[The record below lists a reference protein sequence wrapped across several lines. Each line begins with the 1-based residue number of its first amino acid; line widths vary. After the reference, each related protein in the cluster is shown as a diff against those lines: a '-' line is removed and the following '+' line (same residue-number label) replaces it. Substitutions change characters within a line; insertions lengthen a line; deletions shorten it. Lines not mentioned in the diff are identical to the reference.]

1 MRHKIYRRAAAIFV
15 VLLVFA
21 QMVQVSWSY
30 HEEQRQA
37 ALTGQETEPEKLTL
51 WYTDEK
57 LNPYLVE
64 AAEEF
69 EQQNHVEITLQLVT
83 AVDFIEHINTAS
95 ISDLGG
101 PDLFIT
107 SSELLEK
114 ARLAG
119 LTVEND
125 SFTERELEDAFPQQA
140 LNAASCGGKLMAY
153 PFYFE
158 TCCLLYNKNYV
169 DAAPAAIDDILAYA
183 DSYEGGD
190 ETADVENIFKWN
202 VADIFSNFFFIA
214 NYVNLGGPTGDD
226 PSQVQLT
233 ADEITACLQYYQS
246 LNAFFAIDAE
256 EVTTENVLQEF
267 IDGKTVYTIA
277 KTDAI
282 ATIDKALAAEAEN
295 AEAEDAQEAAEE
307 EAQEAENA
315 EAEDAQEETA
325 EEEQVSG
332 DGERFYGI
340 AQVPALTSELAT
352 KGLSVTNSVV
362 VNAYSPQRELSKN
375 FARYLTF
382 EKADDLYTLAEKMP
396 VRLGVEYENP
406 EMGVLLEQYEN
417 SVEVPKL
424 TDLSNYWMEMEIA
437 FANIWQGSDAATE
450 AEAVA
455 QEMLRQLET
464 QE

>member
-21 QMVQVSWSY
+21 QMAQVSWSY

-37 ALTGQETEPEKLTL
+37 ALTGQEAEPEKLTL

-83 AVDFIEHINTAS
+83 AVDYIEHINTAS

-140 LNAASCGGKLMAY
+140 LNAASCGGRLMAY

-169 DAAPAAIDDILAYA
+169 DAAPVTIDDILAYA

-226 PSQVQLT
+226 PSQVQLS

-282 ATIDKALAAEAEN
+282 AAIDKALAAE
-295 AEAEDAQEAAEE
+295 
-307 EAQEAENA
+307 
-315 EAEDAQEETA
+315 EET
-325 EEEQVSG
+325 VSG
-332 DGERFYGI
+332 DGDRFYGI
-340 AQVPALTSELAT
+340 AQVPDLTAELAT

-362 VNAYSPQRELSKN
+362 VNAYSAQRELAKS

-382 EKADDLYTLAEKMP
+382 EKAEDLYGLTDKMP

-437 FANIWQGSDAATE
+437 FANIWQGSDAAAE
-450 AEAVA
+450 ADAVA
-455 QEMLRQLET
+455 QEMLQQLET

>member
-37 ALTGQETEPEKLTL
+37 ALTGQEAEPEKLTL

-83 AVDFIEHINTAS
+83 AVDYIEHINTAS

-140 LNAASCGGKLMAY
+140 LNAASCGGRLMAY

-169 DAAPAAIDDILAYA
+169 DAAPVTIDDILAYA

-226 PSQVQLT
+226 PSQVQLS

-282 ATIDKALAAEAEN
+282 AAIDKALAAE
-295 AEAEDAQEAAEE
+295 
-307 EAQEAENA
+307 
-315 EAEDAQEETA
+315 EET
-325 EEEQVSG
+325 VSG
-332 DGERFYGI
+332 DGDRFYGI
-340 AQVPALTSELAT
+340 AQVPDLTAELAT

-362 VNAYSPQRELSKN
+362 VNAYSAQRELAKS

-382 EKADDLYTLAEKMP
+382 EKAEDLYGLTDKMP

-424 TDLSNYWMEMEIA
+424 TDLSNYWIEMEIA
-437 FANIWQGSDAATE
+437 FANIWQGSDAQTE
-450 AEAVA
+450 VETVA
-455 QEMLRQLET
+455 QEMMNQLGT
-464 QE
+464 QEADGSQ

>member
-37 ALTGQETEPEKLTL
+37 ALTGQEAEPEKLTL

-83 AVDFIEHINTAS
+83 AVDYIEHINTAS

-140 LNAASCGGKLMAY
+140 LNAASCGGRLMAY

-169 DAAPAAIDDILAYA
+169 DAAPVTIDDILAYA

-226 PSQVQLT
+226 PSQVQLS

-282 ATIDKALAAEAEN
+282 AAIDKALAAE
-295 AEAEDAQEAAEE
+295 
-307 EAQEAENA
+307 
-315 EAEDAQEETA
+315 EET
-325 EEEQVSG
+325 VSG
-332 DGERFYGI
+332 DGDRFYGI
-340 AQVPALTSELAT
+340 AQVPDLTAELAT

-362 VNAYSPQRELSKN
+362 VNAYSAQRELAKS

-382 EKADDLYTLAEKMP
+382 EKAEDLYGLTDKMP

-437 FANIWQGSDAATE
+437 FANIWQGSDAAAE
-450 AEAVA
+450 ADAVA
-455 QEMLRQLET
+455 QEMLQQFET

>member
-37 ALTGQETEPEKLTL
+37 ALTGQEAEPEKLTL

-83 AVDFIEHINTAS
+83 AVDYIEHINTAS

-140 LNAASCGGKLMAY
+140 LNAASCGGRLMAY

-169 DAAPAAIDDILAYA
+169 DAAPVTIDDILAYA

-226 PSQVQLT
+226 PSQVQLS

-282 ATIDKALAAEAEN
+282 AAIDKALAAE
-295 AEAEDAQEAAEE
+295 EE
-307 EAQEAENA
+307 R
-315 EAEDAQEETA
+315 
-325 EEEQVSG
+325 VSG
-332 DGERFYGI
+332 DGDRFYGI
-340 AQVPALTSELAT
+340 AQVPDLTAELAT

-362 VNAYSPQRELSKN
+362 VNAYSAQRELAKS

-382 EKADDLYTLAEKMP
+382 EKAEDLYGLTDKMP

-437 FANIWQGSDAATE
+437 FANIWQGSDAAAE
-450 AEAVA
+450 ADAVA
-455 QEMLRQLET
+455 QEMLQQLET

>member
-21 QMVQVSWSY
+21 KMVQVSWSY

-37 ALTGQETEPEKLTL
+37 ALTGQEAEPEKLTL

-83 AVDFIEHINTAS
+83 AVDYIEHINTAS

-140 LNAASCGGKLMAY
+140 LNAASCGGRLMAY

-169 DAAPAAIDDILAYA
+169 DAAPVTIDDILAYA

-226 PSQVQLT
+226 PSQVQLS

-282 ATIDKALAAEAEN
+282 AAIDKALAAE
-295 AEAEDAQEAAEE
+295 
-307 EAQEAENA
+307 
-315 EAEDAQEETA
+315 EET
-325 EEEQVSG
+325 VSG
-332 DGERFYGI
+332 DGDRFYGI
-340 AQVPALTSELAT
+340 AQVPDLTAELAT

-362 VNAYSPQRELSKN
+362 VNAYSAQRELAKS

-382 EKADDLYTLAEKMP
+382 EKAEDLYGLTDKMP

-437 FANIWQGSDAATE
+437 FANIWQGSDAAAE
-450 AEAVA
+450 ADAVA
-455 QEMLRQLET
+455 QEMLQQLET

>member
-37 ALTGQETEPEKLTL
+37 ALTGQEAEPEKLTL

-83 AVDFIEHINTAS
+83 AVDYIEHINTAS

-140 LNAASCGGKLMAY
+140 LNAASCGGRLMAY

-169 DAAPAAIDDILAYA
+169 DAAPVTIDDILAYA

-226 PSQVQLT
+226 PSQVQLS

-282 ATIDKALAAEAEN
+282 AAIDKALAT
-295 AEAEDAQEAAEE
+295 EE
-307 EAQEAENA
+307 E
-315 EAEDAQEETA
+315 T
-325 EEEQVSG
+325 VSG
-332 DGERFYGI
+332 DGDRFYGI
-340 AQVPALTSELAT
+340 AQVPDLTAELAT

-362 VNAYSPQRELSKN
+362 VNAYSAQRELAKS

-382 EKADDLYTLAEKMP
+382 EKAEDLYGLTDKMP

-437 FANIWQGSDAATE
+437 FANIWQGSDAAAE
-450 AEAVA
+450 ADAVA
-455 QEMLRQLET
+455 QEMLQQLET

>member
-37 ALTGQETEPEKLTL
+37 ALTGQEAEPEKLTL

-83 AVDFIEHINTAS
+83 ALDYIEHINPAS

-140 LNAASCGGKLMAY
+140 LNAASCGGRLMAY

-169 DAAPAAIDDILAYA
+169 DAAPVTIDDILAYA

-226 PSQVQLT
+226 PSQVQLS

-282 ATIDKALAAEAEN
+282 AAIDKALAAE
-295 AEAEDAQEAAEE
+295 
-307 EAQEAENA
+307 
-315 EAEDAQEETA
+315 EET
-325 EEEQVSG
+325 VSG
-332 DGERFYGI
+332 DGDRFYGI
-340 AQVPALTSELAT
+340 AQVPDLTAELAT

-362 VNAYSPQRELSKN
+362 VNAYSAQRELAKS

-382 EKADDLYTLAEKMP
+382 EKAEDLYGLTDKMP

-437 FANIWQGSDAATE
+437 FANIWQGSDAAAE
-450 AEAVA
+450 ADAVA
-455 QEMLRQLET
+455 QEMQQQLET

>member
-37 ALTGQETEPEKLTL
+37 ALTGQEAEPEKLTL

-83 AVDFIEHINTAS
+83 AVDYIEHINTAS

-140 LNAASCGGKLMAY
+140 LNAASCGGRLMAY

-169 DAAPAAIDDILAYA
+169 DAAPVTVDDIRAYA
-183 DSYEGGD
+183 DSDEGGD

-226 PSQVQLT
+226 PSQVQLS

-282 ATIDKALAAEAEN
+282 AAIDKALAAE
-295 AEAEDAQEAAEE
+295 
-307 EAQEAENA
+307 
-315 EAEDAQEETA
+315 EET
-325 EEEQVSG
+325 VSG
-332 DGERFYGI
+332 DGDRFYGI
-340 AQVPALTSELAT
+340 AQVPDLTAELAT

-362 VNAYSPQRELSKN
+362 VNAYSAQRELAKS

-382 EKADDLYTLAEKMP
+382 EKAEDLYGLTDKMP

-437 FANIWQGSDAATE
+437 FANIWQGSDAAAE
-450 AEAVA
+450 ADAVA
-455 QEMLRQLET
+455 QEMLQQLET

>member
-37 ALTGQETEPEKLTL
+37 ALTGQEAEPEKLTL

-83 AVDFIEHINTAS
+83 AVDYIEHINTAS

-140 LNAASCGGKLMAY
+140 LNAASCGGRLMAY

-169 DAAPAAIDDILAYA
+169 DAAPVTIDDILAYA

-226 PSQVQLT
+226 PSQVQLS

-282 ATIDKALAAEAEN
+282 AAIDKALAAE
-295 AEAEDAQEAAEE
+295 
-307 EAQEAENA
+307 
-315 EAEDAQEETA
+315 EET
-325 EEEQVSG
+325 VSG
-332 DGERFYGI
+332 DGDRFYGI
-340 AQVPALTSELAT
+340 AQVPDLTAELAT

-362 VNAYSPQRELSKN
+362 VNAYSAQRELAKS

-382 EKADDLYTLAEKMP
+382 EKAEELYGLTDKMP

-437 FANIWQGSDAATE
+437 FANIWQGSDAAAE
-450 AEAVA
+450 ADAVA
-455 QEMLRQLET
+455 QEMLQQLET

>member
-21 QMVQVSWSY
+21 QMTQVAWSY
-30 HEEQRQA
+30 HREQVEA
-37 ALTGQETEPEKLTL
+37 AMTGQDAEPEKLTL

-57 LNPYLVE
+57 LSPYLVE
-64 AAEEF
+64 SASEF
-69 EQQNHVEITLQLVT
+69 EEQNHVEITLQLVT
-83 AVDFIEHINTAS
+83 AVDYIEHINTAS

-119 LTVEND
+119 ITVEND
-125 SFTERELEDAFPQQA
+125 SFTDRELEMYFPRQA
-140 LNAASCGGKLMAY
+140 LSAASCGGALMAY

-169 DAAPAAIDDILAYA
+169 DTAPATIDDILAYA
-183 DSYEGGD
+183 DSYEGSE
-190 ETADVENIFKWN
+190 ETAQVENIFKWN

-214 NYVNLGGPTGDD
+214 NYVNLGGETGDD
-226 PSQVQLT
+226 PSQVQLM
-233 ADEITACLQYYQS
+233 ADEVTACLQYYQS

-256 EVTTENVLQEF
+256 EVTTENVIQEF

-282 ATIDKALAAEAEN
+282 AQIDAAIAAQAAEGETS
-295 AEAEDAQEAAEE
+295 EE
-307 EAQEAENA
+307 EGAEGEASET
-315 EAEDAQEETA
+315 EDTEVE
-325 EEEQVSG
+325 G
-332 DGERFYGI
+332 YFYGI
-340 AQVPALTSELAT
+340 AQVPDLTSELAT

-362 VNAYSPQRELSKN
+362 VNAYSSQRDLAKS
-375 FARYLTF
+375 FARYLTCD
-382 EKADDLYTLAEKMP
+382 KAGDLYALTGKMP
-396 VRLGVEYENP
+396 VRLDVEYENP
-406 EMGVLLEQYEN
+406 EMTVLLEQYEN

-424 TDLSNYWMEMEIA
+424 TDLSNYWIEMEIA
-437 FANIWQGSDAATE
+437 FANIWQGSDAQTE
-450 AEAVA
+450 AESVA
-455 QEMLRQLET
+455 QEMMAQLGT

>member
-1 MRHKIYRRAAAIFV
+1 M
-15 VLLVFA
+15 
-21 QMVQVSWSY
+21 
-30 HEEQRQA
+30 
-37 ALTGQETEPEKLTL
+37 
-51 WYTDEK
+51 
-57 LNPYLVE
+57 
-64 AAEEF
+64 
-69 EQQNHVEITLQLVT
+69 
-83 AVDFIEHINTAS
+83 
-95 ISDLGG
+95 
-101 PDLFIT
+101 
-107 SSELLEK
+107 
-114 ARLAG
+114 
-119 LTVEND
+119 
-125 SFTERELEDAFPQQA
+125 
-140 LNAASCGGKLMAY
+140 
-153 PFYFE
+153 
-158 TCCLLYNKNYV
+158 
-169 DAAPAAIDDILAYA
+169 DAAPVTIDDILAYA

-226 PSQVQLT
+226 PSQVQLS

-282 ATIDKALAAEAEN
+282 AAIDKALAAEEETEESAEEAAEAEN
-295 AEAEDAQEAAEE
+295 AEAEG
-307 EAQEAENA
+307 
-315 EAEDAQEETA
+315 AQEEA
-325 EEEQVSG
+325 QVSG
-332 DGERFYGI
+332 DGDRFYGI
-340 AQVPALTSELAT
+340 AQVPDLTAELAT

-362 VNAYSPQRELSKN
+362 VNAYSAQRELAKS

-382 EKADDLYTLAEKMP
+382 EKAEDLYGLTDKMP

-437 FANIWQGSDAATE
+437 FANIWQGSDAAAE
-450 AEAVA
+450 ADAVA
-455 QEMLRQLET
+455 QEMLQQLET

>member
-37 ALTGQETEPEKLTL
+37 ALTGQEAEPEKLTL

-83 AVDFIEHINTAS
+83 AVDYIEHINTAS

-140 LNAASCGGKLMAY
+140 LNAASCGGRLMAY

-169 DAAPAAIDDILAYA
+169 DAAPVTIDDILAYA

-226 PSQVQLT
+226 PSQVQLS

-282 ATIDKALAAEAEN
+282 AAIDKALAAE
-295 AEAEDAQEAAEE
+295 
-307 EAQEAENA
+307 
-315 EAEDAQEETA
+315 EET
-325 EEEQVSG
+325 VSG
-332 DGERFYGI
+332 DGDRFYGI
-340 AQVPALTSELAT
+340 AQVPDLTAELAT

-362 VNAYSPQRELSKN
+362 VNAYSAQRELAKS

-382 EKADDLYTLAEKMP
+382 EKAEDLYGLTDKMP

-424 TDLSNYWMEMEIA
+424 TDLSNYWIEMEIA
-437 FANIWQGSDAATE
+437 FANIWQGSDAAAE
-450 AEAVA
+450 ADAVA
-455 QEMLRQLET
+455 QEMLQQLET

>member
-21 QMVQVSWSY
+21 QMVQVAWSY
-30 HEEQRQA
+30 HQEQVQA
-37 ALTGQETEPEKLTL
+37 AMTGQETEPEKLTL

-64 AAEEF
+64 AAAEF
-69 EQQNHVEITLQLVT
+69 EEQNHVDITLQLVT
-83 AVDFIEHINTAS
+83 AVDYIEHINTAS

-125 SFTERELEDAFPQQA
+125 SFTDRELESDFPQQA
-140 LNAASCGGKLMAY
+140 LNAAACGGRLMAY

-169 DAAPAAIDDILAYA
+169 DAAPETIDDILAYA
-183 DSYEGGD
+183 DSYEGSD
-190 ETADVENIFKWN
+190 ETANVENIFKWN

-214 NYVNLGGPTGDD
+214 NYVNLGGATGDD

-233 ADEITACLQYYQS
+233 ADEVTACLQYYQS

-256 EVTTENVLQEF
+256 EVTTENVIQEF

-282 ATIDKALAAEAEN
+282 ATIDEAVAEAAAE
-295 AEAEDAQEAAEE
+295 EAAEE
-307 EAQEAENA
+307 TG
-315 EAEDAQEETA
+315 ETA
-325 EEEQVSG
+325 EGSG
-332 DGERFYGI
+332 DSSYFYGI
-340 AQVPALTSELAT
+340 AEVPDLTAELAT

-362 VNAYSPQRELSKN
+362 VNAYSSQRELAKS
-375 FARYLTF
+375 FARYLTY
-382 EKADDLYTLAEKMP
+382 EKADDLYALTNKMP

-406 EMGVLLEQYEN
+406 EMMVLLDQYEN

-424 TDLSNYWMEMEIA
+424 TDLSNYWIEMEIA
-437 FANIWQGSDAATE
+437 FANIWQGSDAQTE
-450 AEAVA
+450 VETVA
-455 QEMLRQLET
+455 QEMMNQLGT
-464 QE
+464 QEADGSQ

>member
-37 ALTGQETEPEKLTL
+37 ALTGQEAEPEKLTL

-83 AVDFIEHINTAS
+83 AVDYIEHINTAS

-140 LNAASCGGKLMAY
+140 LNAASCGGRLMAY

-169 DAAPAAIDDILAYA
+169 DAAPVTIDDILAYA

-226 PSQVQLT
+226 PSQVQLS

-282 ATIDKALAAEAEN
+282 AAIDKALAAE
-295 AEAEDAQEAAEE
+295 
-307 EAQEAENA
+307 
-315 EAEDAQEETA
+315 EET
-325 EEEQVSG
+325 VSG
-332 DGERFYGI
+332 DGDRFYGI
-340 AQVPALTSELAT
+340 AQVPDLTAELAT

-362 VNAYSPQRELSKN
+362 VNAYSAQRELAKS

-382 EKADDLYTLAEKMP
+382 EKAEDLYGLTDKMP

-437 FANIWQGSDAATE
+437 FANIWQGSDAAAE
-450 AEAVA
+450 ADAVA
-455 QEMLRQLET
+455 QEMLQQLET

>member
-1 MRHKIYRRAAAIFV
+1 MILNV
-15 VLLVFA
+15 
-21 QMVQVSWSY
+21 
-30 HEEQRQA
+30 
-37 ALTGQETEPEKLTL
+37 
-51 WYTDEK
+51 YTMKE
-57 LNPYLVE
+57 
-64 AAEEF
+64 
-69 EQQNHVEITLQLVT
+69 
-83 AVDFIEHINTAS
+83 S
-95 ISDLGG
+95 
-101 PDLFIT
+101 
-107 SSELLEK
+107 
-114 ARLAG
+114 R
-119 LTVEND
+119 
-125 SFTERELEDAFPQQA
+125 
-140 LNAASCGGKLMAY
+140 
-153 PFYFE
+153 
-158 TCCLLYNKNYV
+158 YNKNYV
-169 DAAPAAIDDILAYA
+169 DAAPVTIDDILAYA

-226 PSQVQLT
+226 PSQVQLS

-282 ATIDKALAAEAEN
+282 AAIDKALAAE
-295 AEAEDAQEAAEE
+295 
-307 EAQEAENA
+307 
-315 EAEDAQEETA
+315 EET
-325 EEEQVSG
+325 VSG
-332 DGERFYGI
+332 DGDRFYGI
-340 AQVPALTSELAT
+340 AQVPDLTAELAT

-362 VNAYSPQRELSKN
+362 VNAYSAQRELAKS

-382 EKADDLYTLAEKMP
+382 EKAEDLYGLTDKMP

-437 FANIWQGSDAATE
+437 FANIWQGSDAAAE
-450 AEAVA
+450 ADAVA
-455 QEMLRQLET
+455 QEMLQQLET

>member
-21 QMVQVSWSY
+21 QMTQVAWSY
-30 HEEQRQA
+30 HREQVEA
-37 ALTGQETEPEKLTL
+37 AMTGQDAEPEKLTL

-57 LNPYLVE
+57 LSPYLVE
-64 AAEEF
+64 SASEF
-69 EQQNHVEITLQLVT
+69 EEQNHVEITLQLVT
-83 AVDFIEHINTAS
+83 AVDYIEHINTAS

-119 LTVEND
+119 ITVEND
-125 SFTERELEDAFPQQA
+125 SFTDRELEMYFPRQA
-140 LNAASCGGKLMAY
+140 LSAASCGGALMAY

-169 DAAPAAIDDILAYA
+169 DTAPATIDDILAYA
-183 DSYEGGD
+183 DSYEGSE
-190 ETADVENIFKWN
+190 ETAQVENIFKWN

-214 NYVNLGGPTGDD
+214 NYVNLGGETGDD
-226 PSQVQLT
+226 PSQVQLM
-233 ADEITACLQYYQS
+233 ADEVTACLQYYQS

-256 EVTTENVLQEF
+256 EVTTENVIQEF
-267 IDGKTVYTIA
+267 IDGKTVYSIA

-282 ATIDKALAAEAEN
+282 AQIDAAIAAQAAEGETSEEEGAEGE
-295 AEAEDAQEAAEE
+295 ASETEDTEAE
-307 EAQEAENA
+307 
-315 EAEDAQEETA
+315 
-325 EEEQVSG
+325 G
-332 DGERFYGI
+332 YFYGI
-340 AQVPALTSELAT
+340 AQVPDLTSELAT

-362 VNAYSPQRELSKN
+362 VNAYSSQRDLAKS
-375 FARYLTF
+375 FARYLTCD
-382 EKADDLYTLAEKMP
+382 KAGDLYALTGKMP
-396 VRLGVEYENP
+396 VRLDVEYENP
-406 EMGVLLEQYEN
+406 EMTVLLEQYEN

-424 TDLSNYWMEMEIA
+424 TDLSNYWIEMEIA
-437 FANIWQGSDAATE
+437 FANIWQGSDAQTE
-450 AEAVA
+450 AESVA
-455 QEMLRQLET
+455 QEMMAQLGT

>member
-1 MRHKIYRRAAAIFV
+1 M

-37 ALTGQETEPEKLTL
+37 ALTGQEAEPEKLTL

-64 AAEEF
+64 AAAEF
-69 EQQNHVEITLQLVT
+69 EEQNHVDITLQLVT
-83 AVDFIEHINTAS
+83 AVDYIEHINTAS

-125 SFTERELEDAFPQQA
+125 SFTDRELESDFPQQA
-140 LNAASCGGKLMAY
+140 LNAAACGGRLMAY

-169 DAAPAAIDDILAYA
+169 DAAPETIDDILAYA
-183 DSYEGGD
+183 DSYEGSD
-190 ETADVENIFKWN
+190 ETANVENIFKWN

-214 NYVNLGGPTGDD
+214 NYVNLGGATGDD

-233 ADEITACLQYYQS
+233 ADEVTACLQYYQS

-256 EVTTENVLQEF
+256 EVTTENVIQEF

-282 ATIDKALAAEAEN
+282 ATIDEAV
-295 AEAEDAQEAAEE
+295 AEDS
-307 EAQEAENA
+307 
-315 EAEDAQEETA
+315 
-325 EEEQVSG
+325 VY
-332 DGERFYGI
+332 FYGI
-340 AQVPALTSELAT
+340 AEVPDLTAELAT

-362 VNAYSPQRELSKN
+362 VNAYSSQRELAKS
-375 FARYLTF
+375 FARYLTY
-382 EKADDLYTLAEKMP
+382 EKADDLYALTNKMP

-406 EMGVLLEQYEN
+406 EMMVLLDQYEN

-424 TDLSNYWMEMEIA
+424 TDLSNYWIEMEIA
-437 FANIWQGSDAATE
+437 FANIWQGSDAQTE
-450 AEAVA
+450 VETVA
-455 QEMLRQLET
+455 QEMMNQLGT
-464 QE
+464 QEADGSQ

>member
-37 ALTGQETEPEKLTL
+37 ALTGQEAEPEKLTL

-83 AVDFIEHINTAS
+83 AVDYIEHINTAS

-226 PSQVQLT
+226 PSQVQLS

-282 ATIDKALAAEAEN
+282 AAIDKALAAEEEN
-295 AEAEDAQEAAEE
+295 AEAEGVQ

-315 EAEDAQEETA
+315 EAEDAQEEA
-325 EEEQVSG
+325 QVSG
-332 DGERFYGI
+332 DGDRFYGI
-340 AQVPALTSELAT
+340 AQVPDLTAELAT

-362 VNAYSPQRELSKN
+362 VNAYSAQRELAKS

-382 EKADDLYTLAEKMP
+382 EKAEDLYGLTDKMP

-437 FANIWQGSDAATE
+437 FANIWQGSDAAAE
-450 AEAVA
+450 ADAVA
-455 QEMLRQLET
+455 QEMLQQLET